1 MYDSIQ
7 DLRAFSEK
15 VFDAVQEYLADG
27 EIVDNEGIYVDDNL
41 KKSII
46 KDTDTT
52 DTDNYYPIKT
62 LIREEDGNV
71 EPDVDNIDDV
81 ASHYF
86 FVR

>member
-1 MYDSIQ
+1 MDSIQ

-27 EIVDNEGIYVDDNL
+27 EIADNEGIYVDDSMEI
-41 KKSII
+41 SII
-46 KDTDTT
+46 KETDTT
-52 DTDNYYPIKT
+52 DADNYYPIKT
-62 LIREEDGNV
+62 LIREEDGEIV
-71 EPDVDNIDDV
+71 PDVDNIDDV

>member
-1 MYDSIQ
+1 MDSIQ

-27 EIVDNEGIYVDDNL
+27 EIADNEGIYVDDNL
-41 KKSII
+41 EISII
-46 KDTDTT
+46 KEKN

-62 LIREEDGNV
+62 LIREEDGEI
-71 EPDVDNIDDV
+71 EPDVDNIDDL

>member
-1 MYDSIQ
+1 MDSIQ

-27 EIVDNEGIYVDDNL
+27 EIADNEGIYVDDNL
-41 KKSII
+41 EISII
-46 KDTDTT
+46 KETDTT

-62 LIREEDGNV
+62 LIREEDGEI
-71 EPDVDNIDDV
+71 EPDIDNIDDL